1 MQMVLFPV
9 LFQRGVQARRSAGP
23 GAEGLEAPLGFVT
36 WAWHTRGDGPLIYAG
51 HVSKEP
57 TAGEG
62 LLTGRQV
69 KVLYVP
75 RKRRTWWWW
84 GGRVPAS
91 FQLVF
96 TAAFF
101 DLFLTWG
108 FPGGALVKNLPAN
121 VGHARERGSIPG
133 SGSPGERNG
142 NHSSVFAGESHGQ
155 KSPVG
160 YSPWSCKELDITE

>member
-1 MQMVLFPV
+1 MGPSYMLGVFPKS
-9 LFQRGVQARRSAGP
+9 QQQERGCWQAGRLRFCMFP
-23 GAEGLEAPLGFVT
+23 GKEELGV
-36 WAWHTRGDGPLIYAG
+36 A
-51 HVSKEP
+51 
-57 TAGEG
+57 
-62 LLTGRQV
+62 
-69 KVLYVP
+69 
-75 RKRRTWWWW
+75 
-84 GGRVPAS
+84 VPAS

-96 TAAFF
+96 TAVFF

-142 NHSSVFAGESHGQ
+142 NRSSVFAGASHGQ
-155 KSPVG
+155 KSPAG